1 MIVLIGAVISFT
13 ACKKEFNA
21 FYQRPDTLEKPIY
34 QQLEA
39 KGNFTQMLALIDKA
53 GYKATLSAAG
63 YWTLFAPH
71 DSAFKVF
78 MLKKELQ
85 G

>member
-1 MIVLIGAVISFT
+1 MMVLITAVISFT

-39 KGNFTQMLALIDKA
+39 KGNFTQIINIDWP
-53 GYKATLSAAG
+53 Y
-63 YWTLFAPH
+63 
-71 DSAFKVF
+71 FKVGSVDF
-78 MLKKELQ
+78 TIQLLKV
-85 G
+85 